1 MIKYD
6 SCIRCNSKNI
16 DKVYVNKFLDL
27 TYPEKKVMGKN
38 IQKIINPTDA
48 IVCKDCGHI
57 ELFVD
62 YSKFDRP
69 L

>member
-1 MIKYD
+1 MFEYD
-6 SCIRCNSKNI
+6 NCIRCNSKNI
-16 DKVYVNKFLDL
+16 DRIIVNTCIDL
-27 TYPEKKVMGKN
+27 IYPEERRMGT
-38 IQKIINPTDA
+38 ISQRVINPSDA

-62 YSKFDRP
+62 LVKLNRP